1 MFHFPS
7 FPPHTLYIQ
16 VRVTALDR
24 QRGFPIRTSS
34 DQHPVI
40 DSPRL
45 IADSHVLHRL
55 LVPRHPPCALHNLAT
70 QMITTN
76 TQQENH
82 TRHHQQPASKDQ
94 PLTTSG
100 NQLIAKLDLTPQHTP
115 PRREEAHHGERPK
128 MLASTIQFSNNNPHH
143 HHNPPHPQHDCC
155 RYSGWAMTMARHQPE
170 AHCLKTQQ
178 CALPSHP
185 TNTPQT
191 GSWPG
196 SVIFAFHP

>member
-1 MFHFPS
+1 MPVSHTTGLVSSAFARHYSQNHSLFSLPEGTEMFHFPS

-143 HHNPPHPQHDCC
+143 HHNPPHQQQH
-155 RYSGWAMTMARHQPE
+155 SHAAR
-170 AHCLKTQQ
+170 
-178 CALPSHP
+178 
-185 TNTPQT
+185 
-191 GSWPG
+191 
-196 SVIFAFHP
+196 

>member
-1 MFHFPS
+1 MPVSHTTGLVSSAFARHYSQNHSLFSLPEGTEMFHFPS

-82 TRHHQQPASKDQ
+82 TRHHNEQHPKALLPDGIRQSTHCKTRPH
-94 PLTTSG
+94 TT
-100 NQLIAKLDLTPQHTP
+100 TP
-115 PRREEAHHGERPK
+115 PRGTMVRDQRCSRPLYSSQTTTYTTTTTHHTNSF
-128 MLASTIQFSNNNPHH
+128 AV
-143 HHNPPHPQHDCC
+143 
-155 RYSGWAMTMARHQPE
+155 
-170 AHCLKTQQ
+170 
-178 CALPSHP
+178 SHP
-185 TNTPQT
+185 GGP
-191 GSWPG
+191 
-196 SVIFAFHP
+196 